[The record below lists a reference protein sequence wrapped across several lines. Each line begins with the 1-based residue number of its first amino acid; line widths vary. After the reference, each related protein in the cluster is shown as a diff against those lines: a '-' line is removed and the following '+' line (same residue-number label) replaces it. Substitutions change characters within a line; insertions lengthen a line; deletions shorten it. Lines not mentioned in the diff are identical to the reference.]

1 MPPAVAIRSI
11 TQARVSPERGL
22 PFRKGRGGR
31 LDGRLRVPRE
41 RDGSRGGR
49 KATRVSL
56 KGRQLQAQG
65 SQSWRPVT
73 QERLGLALTGG
84 MMAPPGKPEG
94 SKRGFASSHPAREL
108 SWGSGTCLGSMTNA
122 PPRGGG
128 RRKAMVGSV

>member
-1 MPPAVAIRSI
+1 LPPATARWSN
-11 TQARVSPERGL
+11 TKARVSLERGL
-22 PFRKGRGGR
+22 PLCQGRGGR

-41 RDGSRGGR
+41 RDGSFWAVRSQN
-49 KATRVSL
+49 ASL
-56 KGRQLQAQG
+56 KGRWLQAQG